1 MKKLFVLAGMGAAV
15 LAAAPSAAAVTTFAS
30 FNAATTD
37 NIVWQNNGTGGSTST
52 YRANGTGGKL
62 FTYVAPM
69 GGGAFNP
76 NTATPGAVDV
86 TFKFLQ
92 PQLAGFVNNVGA
104 KFTMDLSVTNAPATQ
119 MTLFN
124 QPFIAQWGLSGSFS
138 FVSKDVITIGSKTFA
153 AGSNLLTA
161 TFINDQTIFG
171 QNQATSG
178 GISAA
183 TSSGATINYTS
194 DFLDFSNTVNR
205 DASFALSAITSLV
218 SNQNRGLNQANSGTA
233 LRSFRATATGNFSSD
248 PAPIITAIPEPATW
262 AMMLGGFGL
271 IGGIARRT
279 RRVQQVLA

>member
-1 MKKLFVLAGMGAAV
+1 MKKLCVLAALGAAV
-15 LAAAPSAAAVTTFAS
+15 SVTAPASAAVQTFAS
-30 FNAATTD
+30 FNATTTD

-62 FTYVAPM
+62 FTYAAPM

-76 NTATPGAVDV
+76 STAAPSAVDV

-92 PQLAGFVNNVGA
+92 PQLAGFVNNVAA
-104 KFTMDLSVTNAPATQ
+104 KFTMNLTVTNSPATQ

-124 QPFIAQWGLSGSFS
+124 QSYIAQWGLSGNFS
-138 FVSKDVITIGSKTFA
+138 FISKNAITIGSKTFA
-153 AGSNLLTA
+153 AGANLLSA
-161 TFINDQTIFG
+161 TLINDQTIFG

-183 TSSGATINYTS
+183 TSSGATIVYTS

-205 DASFALSAITSLV
+205 DASFSLSAITSLV
-218 SNQNRGLNQANSGTA
+218 NKQNLGLNQLNASSA
-233 LRSFRATATGNFSSD
+233 LRSFRATATGSFSSD
-248 PAPIITAIPEPATW
+248 PSPIVTAIPEPATW

>member
-1 MKKLFVLAGMGAAV
+1 MKKVVV
-15 LAAAPSAAAVTTFAS
+15 LAAASAAVFASAPSAAAVKTFAS

-37 NIVWQNNGTGGSTST
+37 NIVWQNNGSNGSTTT
-52 YRANGTGGKL
+52 YRANGTGGTL
-62 FTYVAPM
+62 FTYAPPAS
-69 GGGAFNP
+69 GGTFNP

-92 PQLAGFVNNVGA
+92 PQLAGFVNNVAA
-104 KFTMDLSVTNAPATQ
+104 KFTMNLSVTNAPATQ

-124 QPFIAQWGLSGSFS
+124 QPFIAQWGLAGSFS
-138 FVSKDVITIGSKTFA
+138 FVSTNAIAIGGKSFA

-183 TSSGATINYTS
+183 TSSGATIVYTS

-205 DASFALSAITSLV
+205 DASFSMSAITSLV
-218 SNQNRGLNQANSGTA
+218 SNQNRGLNQAGSGTA
-233 LRSFRATATGNFSSD
+233 LRSFRATATGSFSSD
-248 PAPIITAIPEPATW
+248 PAPIVTAIPEPATW

-279 RRVQQVLA
+279 RRVTQVLA